1 MAWEDKMIKDLQL
14 IEDITPLFEKKVVVW
29 GIGNKG
35 RVLIQQMKEM
45 GAGKKG
51 ILLCDSKS
59 TLWNEKFLDYKIM
72 SPVEMRDHIKNM
84 GIHSIIILVTVL
96 SVTAQNEIIK
106 SIEEMFGTE
115 IDVYTEYAVEYGLYL
130 GINNSYVDSEYKR
143 KELMERQTA
152 RRYPSKEKLS
162 QLEQIYKYF
171 TFLPLYNDEIVLV
184 YQPGKVASSTV
195 YNSIKRYNRNALHCH
210 ILAEICDNEDD
221 LYRLLDKKGGKIICL
236 VRDPVARRISE
247 MWQNIK
253 NVERYA
259 IDADFGEIEKYY
271 FDGSFEN
278 FEFDWFDHEM
288 KKAFHLDVFEYPFN
302 QNKGYSIIKQGGIE
316 LLLMKMEKLD
326 SLENVI
332 GNFLGIEGF
341 QLYSKNVGREKEYR
355 FAIKE
360 YKKNFILSKKR
371 LTDIYRN
378 NNRMR
383 HFYSEQECDELY
395 KKWAQ

>member
-1 MAWEDKMIKDLQL
+1 MVKDLQL
-14 IEDITPLFEKKVVVW
+14 IKDITPLFEKKVVVW
-29 GIGNKG
+29 GVGNKG

-51 ILLCDSKS
+51 FLLCDSKS
-59 TLWNEKFLDYKIM
+59 TLWNEKFLDYNIM
-72 SPVEMRDHIKNM
+72 PPAEMKDHVENV
-84 GIHSIIILVTVL
+84 GIHNIIILVTVL

-130 GINNSYVDSEYKR
+130 GINNSYVDSGYKR
-143 KELMERQTA
+143 KELMKRQTA
-152 RRYPSKEKLS
+152 RTYPSKERLA

-171 TFLPLYNDEIVLV
+171 TFLPLHNDEIVLV

-195 YNSIKRYNRNALHCH
+195 YNSIKRYNCNALHCH
-210 ILAEICDNEDD
+210 ILAEICDNDDD
-221 LYRLLDKKGGKIICL
+221 LYRLLDQKGGKIICL

-271 FDGSFEN
+271 FDGFFEN

-288 KKAFHLDVFEYPFN
+288 KKTFHLDVFEYPFN
-302 QNKGYSIIKQGGIE
+302 QNKGYSIIKQEGIE

-332 GNFLGIEGF
+332 GDFLGIEGF
-341 QLYSKNVGREKEYR
+341 RLHSKNIGGEKEYR

-360 YKKNFILSKKR
+360 YKKNFRLSKKR

-378 NNRMR
+378 NIRMR
-383 HFYSEQECDELY
+383 HFYSEEECDDLY
-395 KKWAQ
+395 KKWVR

>member
-1 MAWEDKMIKDLQL
+1 MVKDLQL
-14 IEDITPLFEKKVVVW
+14 MKDITPLFEKKVVVW

-35 RVLIQQMKEM
+35 RALVQKMKEM

-59 TLWNEKFLDYKIM
+59 ILWNEKFLEYKIM
-72 SPVEMRDHIKNM
+72 SPIEIKDHIEHM
-84 GIHSIIILVTVL
+84 GIHNNIIILVTVV

-106 SIEEMFGTE
+106 SIEEMFSTE

-130 GINNSYVDSEYKR
+130 GINNLYVDSGYKR
-143 KELMERQTA
+143 KELMERQVA
-152 RRYPSKEKLS
+152 RRYPSKEKLA

-171 TFLPLYNDEIVLV
+171 TFLPLHNDEIVLV

-195 YNSIKRYNRNALHCH
+195 YNSIKTYNRNVLHCH

-271 FDGSFEN
+271 FDGFFEN
-278 FEFDWFDHEM
+278 FEFDWFDYEM
-288 KKAFHLDVFEYPFN
+288 KKTFHLDVFEYPFD
-302 QNKGYSIIKQGGIE
+302 QTRGYSIIKQGDIE
-316 LLLMKMEKLD
+316 LLLMKMEKLNG
-326 SLENVI
+326 LENVI
-332 GNFLGIEGF
+332 GDFLGVEGF
-341 QLYSKNVGREKEYR
+341 RLHSKNVGGQKAYR

-360 YKKNFILSKKR
+360 YKENFILSKRR
-371 LTDIYRN
+371 LADIYRN

-383 HFYSEQECDELY
+383 HFYSNQECEELY
-395 KKWAQ
+395 KKWARY